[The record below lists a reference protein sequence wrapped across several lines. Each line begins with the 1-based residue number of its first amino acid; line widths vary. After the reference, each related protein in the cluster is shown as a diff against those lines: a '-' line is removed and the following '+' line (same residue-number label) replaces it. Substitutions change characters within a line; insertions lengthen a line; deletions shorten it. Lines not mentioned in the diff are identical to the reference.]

1 MSFHLAKIEIIKSEL
16 TNLKSDFEEIKV
28 GFNIRIKD
36 NYENN
41 ISVLRTH
48 LEYFV
53 SIDGEEVSILHY
65 DVVFVFKV
73 DNLENI
79 ITSSDKEIDEKIL
92 KTNMISISYST
103 LRGII
108 FSETKGNVVN
118 DLILPQQN
126 PNTLFEKM
134 KSEELKNNP
143 DH

>member
-1 MSFHLAKIEIIKSEL
+1 LSFHLAKIEIIKSEL